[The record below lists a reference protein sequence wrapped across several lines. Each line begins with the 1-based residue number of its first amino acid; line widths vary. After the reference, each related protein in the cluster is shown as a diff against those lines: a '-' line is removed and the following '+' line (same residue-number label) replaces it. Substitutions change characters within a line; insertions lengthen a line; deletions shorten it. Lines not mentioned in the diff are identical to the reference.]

1 MERDT
6 GGERSSLGGP
16 APPPP
21 PYVQGSGLEGEE
33 DKAEPGW
40 PGRCDFSKG

>member
-1 MERDT
+1 MEK
-6 GGERSSLGGP
+6 EAAWGP

-33 DKAEPGW
+33 DRAEPGW
-40 PGRCDFSKG
+40 PGGYDFRKG